1 MIRTLRIPVLLL
13 ALGFGLAG
21 RALAQD
27 PPMGEMHREGAD
39 HEAMMARHEAMK
51 AEMQAADERLESL
64 VAAMNAAEG
73 DDARIDAM
81 AALLT
86 ELVAQRKGM
95 CRHMMEG
102 MHGMMQGMHEGMMGG
117 HEQHR
122 GHEGHPGQE
131 KPPRGQP
138 QGR

>member
-1 MIRTLRIPVLLL
+1 MIRTLRIPLLL
-13 ALGFGLAG
+13 LVLGFGLAG

-27 PPMGEMHREGAD
+27 RPMGEMHREGAD

-81 AALLT
+81 AALIT

-95 CRHMMEG
+95 CHHMMEG
-102 MHGMMQGMHEGMMGG
+102 MHEGMQGMH
-117 HEQHR
+117 
-122 GHEGHPGQE
+122 PA
-131 KPPRGQP
+131 PPQGQP
-138 QGR
+138 QRP

>member
-1 MIRTLRIPVLLL
+1 MIRTLRIPLLL
-13 ALGFGLAG
+13 LVLGFGFAG
-21 RALAQD
+21 RALAQNH
-27 PPMGEMHREGAD
+27 PRGEMHGEMAQ
-39 HEAMMARHEAMK
+39 HEAMMARHQAMM

-86 ELVAQRKGM
+86 ELAAQRKGM

-102 MHGMMQGMHEGMMGG
+102 MHEGGMMGG
-117 HEQHR
+117 HEE
-122 GHEGHPGQE
+122 HEGHGE
-131 KPPRGQP
+131 KPPQEES
-138 QGR
+138 GRR